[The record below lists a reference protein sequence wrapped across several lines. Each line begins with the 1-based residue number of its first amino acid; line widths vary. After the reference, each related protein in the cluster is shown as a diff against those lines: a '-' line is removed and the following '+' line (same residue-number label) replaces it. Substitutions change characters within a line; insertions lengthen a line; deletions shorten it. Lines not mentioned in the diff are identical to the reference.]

1 MMKSNHELHKY
12 MPSMLMV
19 LLFEDVTT
27 TLWLKLLYEY
37 TKGCPIKVQH

>member
-1 MMKSNHELHKY
+1 MKSNHELHKY
-12 MPSMLMV
+12 VLSMLMV

-27 TLWLKLLYEY
+27 MLWLKLLYEY